1 MSERSASGPAD
12 GAARRRPPAAA
23 ASPCGGFSLLEVL
36 VAIVVLSIGALAV
49 ARGMGAALATG
60 TDAGEQTRASALAVD
75 RLEYLKSRPAAEV
88 DDEPA
93 ERIDARGVPDSE
105 GRYVRQVEVTDASEG
120 ARPNTKEITV
130 RVEYQAGQR
139 GTQEVEVHTIL
150 FVNDT

>member
-1 MSERSASGPAD
+1 MSQKSASRLPP
-12 GAARRRPPAAA
+12 GAARRCPRASS
-23 ASPCGGFSLLEVL
+23 ASPCGGFSLLEVM

-49 ARGMGAALATG
+49 ARGMGTALATG

-93 ERIDARGVPDSE
+93 QRVDARGLPDAD
-105 GRYVRQVEVTDASEG
+105 GRYVRQVVVTDASEG
-120 ARPNTKEITV
+120 ARPNTKEVTV

-139 GTQEVEVHTIL
+139 GTQEVEVYTVL